1 MGFWVCTAV
10 EWSRSSVS
18 VVSDYGLDY
27 RANEV
32 RSPVEVKDF
41 SSVPRPALRP
51 TQPPV
56 QWVLVVLSLGV
67 KPDRGVTL
75 TAHLHLGSGSRFSRS
90 YTSSPPYTSIVC
102 CGTASYSGRIGTMV
116 FLGLIIKK

>member
-10 EWSRSSVS
+10 EWSRSSSVS

-41 SSVPRPALRP
+41 SSSLCAQTGSEAHPASCTMGTGGPFPGGKAR
-51 TQPPV
+51 Q
-56 QWVLVVLSLGV
+56 GRDA
-67 KPDRGVTL
+67 DR
-75 TAHLHLGSGSRFSRS
+75 
-90 YTSSPPYTSIVC
+90 SPPSRVGVEI
-102 CGTASYSGRIGTMV
+102 
-116 FLGLIIKK
+116 